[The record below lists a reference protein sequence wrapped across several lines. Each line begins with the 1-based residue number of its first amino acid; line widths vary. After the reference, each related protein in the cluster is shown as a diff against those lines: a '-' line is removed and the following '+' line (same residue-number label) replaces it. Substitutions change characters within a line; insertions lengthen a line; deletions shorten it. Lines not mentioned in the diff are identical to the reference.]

1 MQKVNQE
8 TFKIIIK
15 QKDLKI
21 TVEGKYSDFYRILR
35 KILKGKITI

>member
-1 MQKVNQE
+1 MPKNNQE

-21 TVEGKYSDFYRILR
+21 TLEGKYSDFYRTLR
-35 KILKGKITI
+35 KILKGKIVI